1 MRRSL
6 TLLFLTLP
14 LWAQF
19 QQAPP
24 VEPYPQDVQPEY
36 QAQSQYPTYPQQ
48 QSYPTQ
54 PQQQPPPQYSTQDDQ
69 QGRDFAADQ
78 QHGVARIRIV
88 QGDVNVKRGDN
99 GTLTGAIM
107 NAPLFSRDHLETGP
121 GSRAEAELDNANVI
135 RLAPDTDLN
144 FANLAFGRV
153 QAQLGIGTVI
163 VRVLRASQ
171 TQMELETPSVAF
183 HPLSPGEYRISVF
196 DNGTTQVAV
205 RSGRLEMSGPRGSQT
220 VEQGQSLLVRGDSN
234 DPEFQQSYD
243 VPRDQFDDWSGSR
256 DAEMMSSRS
265 AQYVGADVY
274 GAEDLDRYGNWV
286 PSEYGQ
292 VWAPQ
297 GVGTDWSPYSNGQ
310 WTYADYY
317 GWTWIGY
324 EPWGWAPY
332 HYGRWFYNTGVGWC
346 WWPGARGGF
355 GFHWSPALVS
365 FFGFGGGL
373 GWVSLAPFEV
383 YHPWWGRGGYD
394 GFRGRY
400 DFHGGYRNAGFR
412 GGAITASYNS
422 FGGAG
427 HRYSFANAGQLRSAS
442 FYHGS
447 VPVSPNAASYRFTER
462 PVNGNPRFS
471 QSASR
476 TFFSRPSS
484 PSAFGNNSRGGTF
497 NGSRYSTPSSPSA
510 NGGGWQRFGSPA
522 PQRQQPQTFSSRPYG
537 NAESG
542 WHNFGQPQTPR
553 YNAPSTP
560 NYGGYRAPAGSS
572 YGSYRAPAASSYNNY
587 RAPAAPRYSA
597 PSAPRYNAPAPHYSA
612 PSAPRGNS
620 GGGGGGRASGGGG
633 GSHGGGG
640 GGHHR

>member
-6 TLLFLTLP
+6 TLLFLTIP

-19 QQAPP
+19 QPAP
-24 VEPYPQDVQPEY
+24 VEPYPQDGQQPQY
-36 QAQSQYPTYPQQ
+36 QAQSQYPPQQPYPAYPQQ
-48 QSYPTQ
+48 QPYGTQ
-54 PQQQPPPQYSTQDDQ
+54 PQDDQ

-78 QHGVARIRIV
+78 QHGVARLRIA

-99 GTLTGAIM
+99 GMLTGAIM

-135 RLAPDTDLN
+135 RLAPDTDLT

-163 VRVLRASQ
+163 VRVLRNSQ
-171 TQMELETPSVAF
+171 TQVEVDTPSVAF

-205 RSGRLEMSGPRGSQT
+205 RSGRLEMSGPRGSQN
-220 VEQGQSLLVRGDSN
+220 VEQGQSLMVRGDSS

-243 VPRDQFDDWSGSR
+243 IPRDQLDDWSSAR

-286 PSEYGQ
+286 PSAEYGQ

-297 GVGTDWSPYSNGQ
+297 GVGPDWSPYSNGQ

-346 WWPGARGGF
+346 WWPGARLGF

-373 GWVSLAPFEV
+373 GWVSLAPFEI
-383 YHPWWGRGGYD
+383 YHPWWGRGFGVGY
-394 GFRGRY
+394 GGRY
-400 DFHGGYRNAGFR
+400 DFHGYRNAGIR
-412 GGAITASYNS
+412 GGAITAGYNS
-422 FGGAG
+422 FAGAG
-427 HRYSFANAGQLRSAS
+427 HRYSIASAGQLRSAS

-447 VPVSPNAASYRFTER
+447 VPVSPSASSYRFSER
-462 PVNGNPRFS
+462 AVNNNPRFS

-484 PSAFGNNSRGGTF
+484 PSSFNNSRGGTF
-497 NGSRYSTPSSPSA
+497 NGSRYSTPSSASG
-510 NGGGWQRFGSPA
+510 GGGWQHFGSPA
-522 PQRQQPQTFSSRPYG
+522 PQRQQSQSFSSRP
-537 NAESG
+537 NANSESG
-542 WHNFGQPQTPR
+542 WHNFGGGQPQAPR
-553 YNAPSTP
+553 YIAPATP
-560 NYGGYRAPAGSS
+560 N
-572 YGSYRAPAASSYNNY
+572 YGSYRAPSNNNY
-587 RAPAAPRYSA
+587 RAPTAPQQQYRA
-597 PSAPRYNAPAPHYSA
+597 PSAPRYNAPAPRYSAPAAPHYSA

-620 GGGGGGRASGGGG
+620 GGGGGGNHS
-633 GSHGGGG
+633 GGG

>member
-6 TLLFLTLP
+6 TLLFLTIP

-19 QQAPP
+19 QPAP
-24 VEPYPQDVQPEY
+24 VEPYPQDGQQPQY
-36 QAQSQYPTYPQQ
+36 QAQSQYPPQQPYPAYPQQ
-48 QSYPTQ
+48 QPYGTQ
-54 PQQQPPPQYSTQDDQ
+54 PQDDQ

-78 QHGVARIRIV
+78 QHGVARLRIA

-99 GTLTGAIM
+99 GMLTGAIM

-135 RLAPDTDLN
+135 RLAPDTDLT

-163 VRVLRASQ
+163 VRVLRNSQ
-171 TQMELETPSVAF
+171 TQVEVDTPSVAF

-205 RSGRLEMSGPRGSQT
+205 RSGRLEMSGPRGSQN
-220 VEQGQSLLVRGDSN
+220 VEQGQSLMVRGDSS

-243 VPRDQFDDWSGSR
+243 IPRDQLDDWSSAR

-286 PSEYGQ
+286 PSAEYGQ

-297 GVGTDWSPYSNGQ
+297 GVGPDWSPYSNGQ

-346 WWPGARGGF
+346 WWPGARLGF

-373 GWVSLAPFEV
+373 GWVSLAPFEI
-383 YHPWWGRGGYD
+383 YHPWWGRGFGVGY
-394 GFRGRY
+394 GGRY
-400 DFHGGYRNAGFR
+400 DFHGYRNAGIR
-412 GGAITASYNS
+412 GGAITAGYNS
-422 FGGAG
+422 FAGAG
-427 HRYSFANAGQLRSAS
+427 HRYSIASAGQLRSAS

-447 VPVSPNAASYRFTER
+447 VPVSPSASSYRFSER
-462 PVNGNPRFS
+462 AVNNNPRFS

-476 TFFSRPSS
+476 TFF
-484 PSAFGNNSRGGTF
+484 
-497 NGSRYSTPSSPSA
+497 
-510 NGGGWQRFGSPA
+510 
-522 PQRQQPQTFSSRPYG
+522 
-537 NAESG
+537 
-542 WHNFGQPQTPR
+542 H
-553 YNAPSTP
+553 
-560 NYGGYRAPAGSS
+560 
-572 YGSYRAPAASSYNNY
+572 
-587 RAPAAPRYSA
+587 
-597 PSAPRYNAPAPHYSA
+597 
-612 PSAPRGNS
+612 
-620 GGGGGGRASGGGG
+620 
-633 GSHGGGG
+633 
-640 GGHHR
+640 GHHRRPRSTIRAVVHSTVRVIPHRRQLPVAEVGNTSGRRRHSGSSPKAFRAGPTRTARVAGTILAAANRKRLVTSPQPRRITVAIARPQTTTTGRRPRHSNSTERRPLQDTTHLLLDIAPRQPRITVRPPLLAVTAAEVVAAIIVAEAADTTAKTTSRFLPSEADPAG